1 MAENERETLQDLLNT
16 VISELKQGEYWTER
30 RDTAEFLAEA
40 AKQIMTAI
48 QDVAKKEEDV
58 DVRGVCEQALNGVR
72 EFLKLQPVRVE
83 ASPPTAAPA
92 ATVLAPESLA
102 ACKKERVSLADM
114 VREDLA
120 GPNVTVAETDD
131 GYELI
136 VTFEDGRQQTVYAAE
151 ERDEKHELDLIRI
164 FTVCAPAN
172 SSAFKWALE
181 TNGKL
186 THGAIAIRRVG
197 GKEVYVIVDTHP
209 AEMVSREHVREAVFS
224 IAEIGDTV
232 EKGMTRADKF

>member
-1 MAENERETLQDLLNT
+1 MAQNEREALQELLTTL
-16 VISELKQGEYWTER
+16 ISELKEGEYWTER

-40 AKQIMTAI
+40 GKQIVAAI
-48 QDVAKKEEDV
+48 QDVAKNEEDA
-58 DVRGVCEQALNGVR
+58 DVRAACEQALNGVR
-72 EFLKLQPVRVE
+72 EFLTMQPARVE
-83 ASPPTAAPA
+83 APPPTAAPA
-92 ATVLAPESLA
+92 ATVLDPESLGSA
-102 ACKKERVSLADM
+102 PKERVPLAVM

-131 GYELI
+131 GYKL
-136 VTFEDGRQQTVYAAE
+136 TMKMKDDRQQTVYVAE
-151 ERDEKHELDLIRI
+151 ERDEKHDLDLIRI

-186 THGAIAIRRVG
+186 THGAIAIRRVS
-197 GKEVYVIVDTHP
+197 GKEVFVIVDTHP

>member
-1 MAENERETLQDLLNT
+1 MAQNEREALQELLNT
-16 VISELKQGEYWTER
+16 LISELKQGEYWTDR

-40 AKQIMTAI
+40 AKQIVTAI

-58 DVRGVCEQALNGVR
+58 DVRAVCEQALNGVR
-72 EFLKLQPVRVE
+72 DFLKLQPVRVE
-83 ASPPTAAPA
+83 APPQAAPQEE
-92 ATVLAPESLA
+92 APGKE
-102 ACKKERVSLADM
+102 ERVPLEVM

-136 VTFEDGRQQTVYAAE
+136 VTLEDGRRQTVYVAE
-151 ERDEKHELDLIRI
+151 ERDEKQDLDLIRI

-209 AEMVSREHVREAVFS
+209 AEMVRREHVREAVFS

>member
-1 MAENERETLQDLLNT
+1 MAENEREALQDLLNT
-16 VISELKQGEYWTER
+16 LISELKEGEYWTER

-40 AKQIMTAI
+40 AKRIVTTI
-48 QDVAKKEEDV
+48 QDVAKKGDDV
-58 DVRGVCEQALNGVR
+58 DVRIGCERALNDVR
-72 EFLKLQPVRVE
+72 ELLKLQPVRVE
-83 ASPPTAAPA
+83 APPPTAAPP
-92 ATVLAPESLA
+92 ATVLAPESPA
-102 ACKKERVSLADM
+102 PAQKERASLADM

-120 GPNVTVAETDD
+120 GPDVTVAETAD

-136 VTFEDGRQQTVYAAE
+136 VKLEGGRQQTVYVAE
-151 ERDEKHELDLIRI
+151 EHDEKQGLDLIRI

-172 SSAFKWALE
+172 SSAFKWSLE
-181 TNGKL
+181 TNSKL

-197 GKEVYVIVDTHP
+197 GKEVFVIADTHP
-209 AEMVSREHVREAVFS
+209 AEMVGREHVREAVFS